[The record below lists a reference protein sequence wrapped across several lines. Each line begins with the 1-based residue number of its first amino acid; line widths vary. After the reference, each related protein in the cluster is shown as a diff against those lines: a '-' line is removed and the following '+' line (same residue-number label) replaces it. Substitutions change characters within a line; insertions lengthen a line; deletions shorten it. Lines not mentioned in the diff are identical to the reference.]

1 MDRNYDVMNFILRR
15 PRVVNFADM
24 IKIVTMFIKT
34 TLKVS
39 KTELETVYKNCE
51 LYLLN
56 MSVKNAFLITK
67 VAYFL

>member
-15 PRVVNFADM
+15 TRVVNFADM

-39 KTELETVYKNCE
+39 KTELETVYKNSIYIC
-51 LYLLN
+51 
-56 MSVKNAFLITK
+56 
-67 VAYFL
+67 